1 MHAAGSSSSAAKPA
15 PSQLQ
20 PSALASESETLTLHE
35 VARKLSEDAM
45 QEGAEELL
53 QDTRILQRW
62 KQSKKAS
69 NQVRDN
75 MLKLG
80 SHWNVARK
88 VNRKKRP
95 VNEVAKDLEE
105 AILKKARGMLQ
116 SSVEK
121 PVRQS
126 DGDEADESEAKRVR
140 KDGGASSVEKPDM
153 PSEVAR
159 WPRMTISELPHRFSH
174 RSQET
179 RVKALLA
186 DAATLL
192 AWQTAAR
199 TTRAT
204 HKTRNAMAK
213 LGSSW
218 NVPQRASGKTR
229 PPAEIAAELETEM
242 LACARRLLA
251 KTTPFTR
258 MECEGDPAQRKS
270 LHH

>member
-1 MHAAGSSSSAAKPA
+1 MPKGSASSSAAKPA

-69 NQVRDN
+69 NQVRDD

-80 SHWNVARK
+80 SHWNVARY
-88 VNRKKRP
+88 VNRNKRP
-95 VNEVAKDLEE
+95 VSEVAKDLEE

-140 KDGGASSVEKPDM
+140 KDGCASSVEKPDM
-153 PSEVAR
+153 PSEVAQLQ
-159 WPRMTISELPHRFSH
+159 PSALASES
-174 RSQET
+174 ET
-179 RVKALLA
+179 L
-186 DAATLL
+186 
-192 AWQTAAR
+192 
-199 TTRAT
+199 
-204 HKTRNAMAK
+204 
-213 LGSSW
+213 
-218 NVPQRASGKTR
+218 
-229 PPAEIAAELETEM
+229 
-242 LACARRLLA
+242 
-251 KTTPFTR
+251 
-258 MECEGDPAQRKS
+258 S
-270 LHH
+270 LIHI